1 MPERKCFY
9 PLLKHNSKQNR
20 SDSVLIGWWI
30 TLFLSVFFSGT
41 EVAFV
46 SSDKLQYAVRKK
58 STGGYHYMLN
68 SIYGHPRQFL
78 GTLMV
83 WKVTLLVLFV
93 YLSYLIIS
101 PQLSMRLESEL
112 LVMLIFIVTL
122 SLLMLLMDEFLP
134 RIFFQKN
141 ANFWVSL
148 FVIPAFI
155 CYILMYPVARL
166 FLWVSRGI
174 LQLFGLHDQR
184 NDKEIFSRIDLD
196 TYVRQS
202 LDDMSKESEVDSE
215 MKIFRNALDFSSTKI
230 RDCMVPR
237 ADIVA
242 VSIDTSLDILK
253 EKFIETG
260 ISRILVFKNDI
271 DNIVGY
277 IHMWEI
283 FNKPSDWTQN
293 VATISFVPESMPAN
307 QLMSDLMQQRKSI
320 AVVVDEFGGTS
331 GIVTMEDLVE
341 EIFGE
346 IEDEYDV
353 ESKFVKPEGEGEYVL
368 SGRVEIDHLNEV
380 YGLDIPESD
389 DYSTVAGYLLHHTQ
403 RFPKTYETVIIGK
416 YTFKIL
422 KVTARKIEVVRLIVQ
437 QATV

>member
-1 MPERKCFY
+1 M
-9 PLLKHNSKQNR
+9 
-20 SDSVLIGWWI
+20 SVSVEAGWWV
-30 TLFLSVFFSGT
+30 TLFLSVFFSGM

-46 SSDKLQYAVRKK
+46 SSDKLRYAVRKK
-58 STGGYHYMLN
+58 STGIYNYMLN

-78 GTLMV
+78 ATLMV
-83 WKVTLLVLFV
+83 WKVIVLVLLV
-93 YLSYLIIS
+93 YLTGIIIRRKFS
-101 PQLSMRLESEL
+101 FGVENEW
-112 LVMLIFIVTL
+112 LVMLLFIL
-122 SLLMLLMDEFLP
+122 GMAFIILLTDELLP
-134 RIFFQKN
+134 RALFRKN
-141 ANFWVSL
+141 ANFWVNL

-155 CYILMYPVARL
+155 GYILMYPIAKVFVGL
-166 FLWVSRGI
+166 SKGFLN
-174 LQLFGLHDQR
+174 LFGLYDPR
-184 NDKEIFSRIDLD
+184 SDKSVFSRTDLD
-196 TYVRQS
+196 TYVKKS
-202 LDDMSKESEVDSE
+202 IDDMSKEKEVDSE
-215 MKIFRNALDFSSTKI
+215 MKIFRNALDFSSMKI

-242 VSIDTSLDILK
+242 VSIETDPDTLK

-283 FNKPSDWTQN
+283 FSNPRDWTHSI
-293 VATISFVPESMPAN
+293 ASISFVPESMPAN
-307 QLMSDLMQQRKSI
+307 RLMSDLMQQRKSI

-353 ESKFVKPEGEGEYVL
+353 ESKFVKPEGKDEFVL
-368 SGRVEIDHLNEV
+368 SGRVEIDHLNEI

-422 KVTARKIEVVRLIVQ
+422 KVTARKIEVVRLSVHGR
-437 QATV
+437 TT

>member
-1 MPERKCFY
+1 M
-9 PLLKHNSKQNR
+9 SI
-20 SDSVLIGWWI
+20 SVQTGWWI
-30 TLFLSVFFSGT
+30 TLFLSVFFSGM

-46 SSDKLQYAVRKK
+46 SSDKLRYAVKKK
-58 STGGYHYMLN
+58 STGIYNYMMN

-78 GTLMV
+78 TTIMV
-83 WKVTLLVLFV
+83 GKVIVLVLLVYF
-93 YLSYLIIS
+93 SGLIAREQFS
-101 PQLSMRLESEL
+101 FGTDSQLPEI
-112 LVMLIFIVTL
+112 LIFIVVVAFIV
-122 SLLMLLMDEFLP
+122 LLTDEFLP
-134 RIFFQKN
+134 RTFFQKN
-141 ANFWVSL
+141 ANFWVGL

-155 CYILMYPVARL
+155 CYIALYPVAKV
-166 FLWVSRGI
+166 FVGI
-174 LQLFGLHDQR
+174 SKGALKLFGIRDMR
-184 NDKEIFSRIDLD
+184 SDKGTFSRTDLD
-196 TYVRQS
+196 TYVKKS
-202 LDDMSKESEVDSE
+202 IDDMSKEKEVDSE
-215 MKIFRNALDFSSTKI
+215 MKIFRNALDFSAMKI

-242 VSIDTSLDILK
+242 VSIDTDADILK

-260 ISRILVFKNDI
+260 ISRILVFKDDI

-283 FNKPSDWTQN
+283 FNNPGDWTHN
-293 VATISFVPESMPAN
+293 IASVSFVPESMPAN
-307 QLMSDLMQQRKSI
+307 QLMSDLMQQHKSI

-353 ESKFVKPEGEGEYVL
+353 ESKFVKREGENEFVL
-368 SGRVEIDHLNEV
+368 SGRVEIDHLNEI

-389 DYSTVAGYLLHHTQ
+389 DYSTVAGYLLHHTR

-422 KVTARKIEVVRLIVQ
+422 KVTARKIEVVRLITKDTPEVKDPF
-437 QATV
+437 

>member
-1 MPERKCFY
+1 M
-9 PLLKHNSKQNR
+9 

-46 SSDKLQYAVRKK
+46 SSDKLRYAVRKK

-78 GTLMV
+78 ATLMV

-93 YLSYLIIS
+93 YLSYLLIS
-101 PQLSMRLESEL
+101 PKLSLRLESEF
-112 LVMLIFIVTL
+112 LVVLIFIVTL
-122 SLLMLLMDEFLP
+122 SLLILLMDEFLP

-166 FLWVSRGI
+166 FVWVSRGI

-184 NDKEIFSRIDLD
+184 TEKEMFSRIDLD

-242 VSIDTSLDILK
+242 ISIDTSLDILK

-260 ISRILVFKNDI
+260 ISRILVFKNNI

-283 FNKPSDWTQN
+283 FNNPHDWTQN
-293 VATISFVPESMPAN
+293 VASISFVPESMPAN

-389 DYSTVAGYLLHHTQ
+389 DYSTVAGYLLHHNQ

>member
-1 MPERKCFY
+1 M
-9 PLLKHNSKQNR
+9 
-20 SDSVLIGWWI
+20 SVSVETGWWV
-30 TLFLSVFFSGT
+30 TLFLSVFFSGM
-41 EVAFV
+41 EIAFV
-46 SSDKLQYAVRKK
+46 SSDKLRYAVRKK
-58 STGGYHYMLN
+58 STGIYNYMLN

-78 GTLMV
+78 ATLLV
-83 WKVTLLVLFV
+83 WKVIVLILLV
-93 YLSYLIIS
+93 YLTGIIVRHRFS
-101 PQLSMRLESEL
+101 FGGENGLP
-112 LVMLIFIVTL
+112 
-122 SLLMLLMDEFLP
+122 LMLLFIVGMTFIILLTDEFLP
-134 RIFFQKN
+134 RILFRKN
-141 ANFWVSL
+141 ANFWVNL

-155 CYILMYPVARL
+155 GYILMYPIAKVFVGL
-166 FLWVSRGI
+166 SKGI
-174 LQLFGLHDQR
+174 LNLFGIHDPR
-184 NDKEIFSRIDLD
+184 SGKAVFSRTDLD
-196 TYVRQS
+196 TYVKKS
-202 LDDMSKESEVDSE
+202 IDDMSKEKKVDSE
-215 MKIFRNALDFSSTKI
+215 MKIFRNALDFSSMKI

-242 VSIDTSLDILK
+242 VNVDTDPDTLK

-260 ISRILVFKNDI
+260 ISRILVFKDDI

-283 FNKPSDWTQN
+283 FNNPRDWTHSI
-293 VATISFVPESMPAN
+293 ASISFVPESMPAN
-307 QLMSDLMQQRKSI
+307 RLMSDLMQQRKSI

-353 ESKFVKPEGEGEYVL
+353 ESKFVKPEGKDEFVL
-368 SGRVEIDHLNEV
+368 SGRVEIDHLNEI

-422 KVTARKIEVVRLIVQ
+422 KVTARKIEVVRLSVHGS
-437 QATV
+437 AT

>member
-1 MPERKCFY
+1 M
-9 PLLKHNSKQNR
+9 